1 MTRIADQEQVKE
13 WRVKRL
19 TDRINDLTQEIE
31 NRNRV
36 KCEHC
41 GKFTKIFK

>member
-1 MTRIADQEQVKE
+1 MTHIANEEQVKE
-13 WRVKRL
+13 WRVIRL
-19 TDRINDLTQEIE
+19 TNMINDMNQEIE

-41 GKFTKIFK
+41 GKFTKILK